1 MKSDVDKAL
10 KGISYSSAS
19 RRVCFKA
26 RSMAY
31 RASIGDPS
39 EISEVAVVIWFIR

>member
-1 MKSDVDKAL
+1 MATYRVARAAL
-10 KGISYSSAS
+10 KTYSS